1 MQIIVPMAG
10 SGARFR
16 RAGYQTLKPLIEVD
30 GLPMIE
36 HVVRMF
42 PGEHDFLFICAEDHL
57 QQTPLRAILKRLAPG
72 ATIVAIEPHKAGPV
86 YSALAAGNFIK
97 DDQPVI
103 LNYCDVAVLWD
114 YAHFRRHM
122 VALDCDGCLI
132 AFKGFHP
139 HSLGSTLYAYI
150 REQNHRLLE
159 IREKQ
164 AFTDQRMNE
173 YASTGTYYFRSG
185 ALLKHY
191 FRQAMQR
198 KLQTNGEYYAS
209 LPYNLLVEDSLEVCV
224 YAVDHFLH
232 WGIPADLEEYQFWSD
247 YFTHYVDWKPTSL
260 AAAGVNLIPM
270 AGGGIRF
277 RREGY
282 VQPKPLVPV
291 AGVPM
296 VQRSLDSFPP
306 ARASIAACR
315 VDHLQT
321 SALETVLC
329 SNGYRIEILPVDGLT
344 EGQADTC
351 LRARD
356 QLDPEAP
363 LLVAPC
369 DAALIYDEERYA
381 TLTSRPDIDC
391 IVWTFRNHPHAN
403 RHPRQYGW
411 VQATP
416 AGDIQGISCKQ
427 PFNLNVQRDPGI
439 IGAFWF
445 RQARIFFEAVDSL
458 IAQNRR
464 INNEFYV
471 DSAIELLLE
480 RGRRV
485 KLFDV
490 EQYICFGTPDD
501 VRSYEFWATYFH
513 QAPHHPYRRAH
524 ASPVED

>member
-191 FRQAMQR
+191 FTANIMPACPTTCWSKTAWRFVS
-198 KLQTNGEYYAS
+198 TPSIISCIGAS
-209 LPYNLLVEDSLEVCV
+209 RL
-224 YAVDHFLH
+224 
-232 WGIPADLEEYQFWSD
+232 I
-247 YFTHYVDWKPTSL
+247 WKNISFGRITSL
-260 AAAGVNLIPM
+260 ITSIGNRL
-270 AGGGIRF
+270 RW
-277 RREGY
+277 R
-282 VQPKPLVPV
+282 QP
-291 AGVPM
+291 G
-296 VQRSLDSFPP
+296 S
-306 ARASIAACR
+306 
-315 VDHLQT
+315 T
-321 SALETVLC
+321 
-329 SNGYRIEILPVDGLT
+329 
-344 EGQADTC
+344 
-351 LRARD
+351 
-356 QLDPEAP
+356 
-363 LLVAPC
+363 
-369 DAALIYDEERYA
+369 
-381 TLTSRPDIDC
+381 
-391 IVWTFRNHPHAN
+391 
-403 RHPRQYGW
+403 
-411 VQATP
+411 
-416 AGDIQGISCKQ
+416 
-427 PFNLNVQRDPGI
+427 
-439 IGAFWF
+439 
-445 RQARIFFEAVDSL
+445 
-458 IAQNRR
+458 
-464 INNEFYV
+464 
-471 DSAIELLLE
+471 
-480 RGRRV
+480 
-485 KLFDV
+485 
-490 EQYICFGTPDD
+490 
-501 VRSYEFWATYFH
+501 
-513 QAPHHPYRRAH
+513 
-524 ASPVED
+524 